1 MDEIAQWNITVSGR
15 VQGVAY
21 RAFALKLANQIGV
34 KGFVKNNQN
43 GSVKIV
49 AEGTA
54 KLLKLF
60 ASGCEQGPGWAH
72 VDKITITDS
81 SPEFFKD
88 FSVKY

>member
-1 MDEIAQWNITVSGR
+1 MDEIVQWNLTVSGR

-21 RAFALKLANQIGV
+21 RAFTLKLANQLGV
-34 KGFVKNNQN
+34 KGFVKNYPN
-43 GSVKIV
+43 GSVRIV

-60 ASGCEQGPGWAH
+60 ASSCEQGPGWAH

-81 SPEFFKD
+81 PPNFFKE
-88 FSVKY
+88 FKVRY